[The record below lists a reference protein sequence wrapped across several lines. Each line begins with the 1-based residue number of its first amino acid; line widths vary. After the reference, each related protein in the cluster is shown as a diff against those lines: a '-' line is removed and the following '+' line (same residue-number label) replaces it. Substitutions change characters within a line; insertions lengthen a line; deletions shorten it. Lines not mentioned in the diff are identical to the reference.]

1 MPKSADRGCTGL
13 TLDLRHATPRSTLE
27 QQDLH
32 RLHLD
37 SQARRRRLVAH
48 ARVDE
53 PGTALAVSAEGSRKH
68 CGAAVAF
75 TTAAAAAA

>member
-1 MPKSADRGCTGL
+1 MPKSADRRCTGL
-13 TLDLRHATPRSTLE
+13 ILDLRHATPRSTLE

-53 PGTALAVSAEGSRKH
+53 PGTALSVHGSIAVQQLHLPQQLQPQRS
-68 CGAAVAF
+68 
-75 TTAAAAAA
+75 TYT